1 MHAIRINESDNVA
14 VALEMLPAGT
24 VCNIG
29 EMQICLT
36 EQIPMGHKFA
46 IAEIPEGDAVIKY
59 GWPIGHA
66 IRTIPCGA
74 HVHTMNLCTNLD
86 HPAQLQPEA
95 AVQQMAASA
104 MGRTFHGYLREDG
117 RAATRNEIWILP
129 TVGCVNQIAAKLAE
143 LANASLLAGTLE
155 GVYAFEHPYGCSQL
169 GGDHENTKNLLLAL
183 ANHPNAGGVLFV
195 GLGCENNQI
204 SSIRE
209 EMCGRKEGYV
219 DYLIC
224 QDVEDEIAEGLQ
236 LLQRL
241 AEKVKRASRTDIS
254 VQKLVVGLKCGG
266 SDGLSGITANCV
278 LGRVS
283 DHLSDAGAA
292 VAMTEIPEIFGA
304 EQCLLSRCAESAA
317 SEDLCR
323 LIDRYKEYYRFYGL
337 PVYENPSPGNK
348 AGGITTLEE
357 KSLGCIQK
365 SGRRPIVQV
374 LQYAKPIQKSGVN
387 VISAPGNDLVSMTAL
402 AASGAQVLLF
412 TTGRGTPAG
421 APVPTIK
428 VSTNEQL
435 ARKKQAWIDY
445 DASVILLDESVDAC
459 AQQLISVLLQVA
471 GGKQTCSEKNGNRQ
485 IAIFK
490 NGVTL

>member
-1 MHAIRINESDNVA
+1 MRAIRIHGNDNVA
-14 VALEMLPAGT
+14 VALEPIPAGT

-29 EMQICLT
+29 DIQVCLT

-46 IAEIPEGDAVIKY
+46 IAEIPEGSAVIKY

-66 IRTIPCGA
+66 VCTIPCGA
-74 HVHTMNLCTNLD
+74 HVHTMNLRTNLD
-86 HPAQLQPEA
+86 HPIQLQPEA
-95 AVQQMAASA
+95 AVQQTAAPS
-104 MGRTFHGYLREDG
+104 MSQTFRGYLREDG

-143 LANASLLAGTLE
+143 LANASLLSGALE

-204 SSIRE
+204 SGIRE
-209 EMCGRKEGYV
+209 AMHGKKEGYI

-224 QDVEDEIAEGLQ
+224 QDVDDEIAEGMQ
-236 LLQRL
+236 LLQQL
-241 AEKVKRASRTDIS
+241 AEKVRHASRTDIPI
-254 VQKLVVGLKCGG
+254 QKLIVGLKCGG

-278 LGRVS
+278 LGAVS
-283 DHLSDAGAA
+283 DHLSDTGAA
-292 VAMTEIPEIFGA
+292 IAMTEIPETFGA
-304 EQCLLSRCAESAA
+304 EQCLLSRCADHTV
-317 SEDLCR
+317 SEDLSR
-323 LIDRYKEYYRFYGL
+323 LIDRYKEYYRFFGL

-374 LQYAKPIQKSGVN
+374 LQYAEPIRKSGVN

-402 AASGAQVLLF
+402 AAAGAQAILF

-435 ARKKQAWIDY
+435 AQKKQAWIDF
-445 DASVILLDESVDAC
+445 DASVILQNESIDVC
-459 AQQLISVLLQVA
+459 AQQLIAILLQVA
-471 GGKQTCSEKNGNRQ
+471 DGKQTCCEKNGNRQ

-490 NGVTL
+490 NGATL